1 MYSPEWEPRY
11 HFLPGPAARSAETQF
26 LGQTQCYDLC
36 LPGQVPRMKGSRKWS
51 WVGVGPQ
58 ALVLEA
64 PFEQIMGSPCLAH
77 HLQLWL
83 CLSHPG
89 PT

>member
-1 MYSPEWEPRY
+1 
-11 HFLPGPAARSAETQF
+11 
-26 LGQTQCYDLC
+26 
-36 LPGQVPRMKGSRKWS
+36 MKGSRNWS

-58 ALVLEA
+58 ALVLEV
-64 PFEQIMGSPCLAH
+64 PFEQIMGFPCLAH
-77 HLQLWL
+77 RPQLWL